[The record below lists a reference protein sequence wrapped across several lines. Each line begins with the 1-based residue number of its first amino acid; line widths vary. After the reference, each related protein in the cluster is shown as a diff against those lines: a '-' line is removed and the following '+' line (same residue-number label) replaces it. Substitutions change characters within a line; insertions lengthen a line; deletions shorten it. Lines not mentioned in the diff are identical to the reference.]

1 MLNSLLSW
9 RPETWIDYLLLYMA
23 PGIFMGAYLLV
34 KAFQDRPSDF
44 AKGLMKVMGKE
55 ITLVDQL
62 KECGVYCFAL
72 VCVLIGWPGFLIWFI
87 KDKKDEVARQEWQEK
102 PDFECAPEYLIA
114 KVDPV
119 DAEITSYVSD
129 PLSTVPAVPFG
140 HLNKAW
146 GNFLSN
152 MLDEEDE
159 LWSFFIPKGSE
170 CGKHRFAASSDIRGY
185 AKVRDNKI
193 LGEFIFES
201 D

>member
-9 RPETWIDYLLLYMA
+9 RPETWLDYLVLYMM
-23 PGIFMGAYLLV
+23 PGMFMAAYLIV
-34 KAFQDRPSDF
+34 EAIQDRPSEF

-72 VCVLIGWPGFLIWFI
+72 VCVLIGWPGFLIWFV
-87 KDKKDEVARQEWQEK
+87 KDKKDEVARQEWQAK

-129 PLSTVPAVPFG
+129 PLSTVPVVPFG

-159 LWSFFIPKGSE
+159 FWSFHIPKGSKTGKYQRE
-170 CGKHRFAASSDIRGY
+170 CASEIRGF
-185 AKVRDNKI
+185 AKVRDGKI
-193 LGEFIFES
+193 LAEFITES

>member
-1 MLNSLLSW
+1 MLNSFLSW
-9 RPETWIDYLLLYMA
+9 RPDTWVDYLLLYMT

-34 KAFQDRPSDF
+34 KAIQDRTSEF

-72 VCVLIGWPGFLIWFI
+72 LCVLIGWPGFLIWFI
-87 KDKKDEVARQEWQEK
+87 KDKKDEVARQEWQAK

-114 KVDPV
+114 RVDPV
-119 DAEITSYVSD
+119 DAEIASYVID
-129 PLSTVPAVPFG
+129 PLGTVPLLPFG
-140 HLNKAW
+140 HLNKGW
-146 GNFLSN
+146 VNFLAE
-152 MLDEEDE
+152 MLEPDDEM
-159 LWSFFIPKGSE
+159 WSFFIPKGSE